1 LAVLVQTETTPA
13 SGGSWGQ
20 MARRQYAALIVMRW
34 RMVANHVR
42 SVQGA
47 FELGARGVAFLI
59 YSIMGLSVGVGL
71 GAGAYSFVSNG
82 HPQLVS
88 ALFWTVFLVWQAVPI
103 VLASFQEQFDLAG
116 LLRFPVN
123 FGSFYVLNLVFGLV
137 DVPTI
142 LGSICCL
149 GILTGVTVARP
160 GLFGWTA
167 LVLAA
172 FAVFNILLARTVLA
186 WVDRWLAKRRTRE
199 VVSAIFLL
207 LMLSLQLLNP
217 ALRQETRHHT
227 EKHAE
232 KPSVTQ
238 PVGFNGFSGAPRW
251 LKTAMEI
258 VPWLPPGAAGSGFY
272 LSAEGNVR
280 GAFESLG
287 VLALYMLGTGALLG
301 VRLHAEYRG
310 EHLSDAPPAQ
320 KRTAKDSE
328 WLIDGSGPIAAV
340 LEKEL
345 RTVPRSMPLLFAIGA
360 PLLTVL
366 VISTVFR
373 NGALGGRPFQLAFPL
388 CVCYALLGFTQMI
401 FNNLG
406 AEGTGVQM
414 LFLSPTPIRTVLL
427 AKNLFHGMLFIGVAF
442 LAGVLAALRLGRPE
456 WTLLATTAAWV
467 LFALPTNLAAG
478 NVLSLTMPYRVNLGR
493 ISRQRGSQA
502 SALVSMLIQA
512 MVMGAG
518 VAVLTIC
525 SFFEKRWLAAPCL
538 LVMAGIALAAWMR
551 VLSRAD
557 SIANRNREN
566 LIATL
571 AKTE

>member
-1 LAVLVQTETTPA
+1 MAGIAGADDAVMR
-13 SGGSWGQ
+13 SGGSLGQ
-20 MARRQYAALIVMRW
+20 MARRQYAALVTMRL
-34 RMVANHVR
+34 RMVANNVR

-47 FELGARGVAFLI
+47 FEFGARGVALLI
-59 YSIMGLSVGVGL
+59 YSIMGLSLGFGI
-71 GAGAYSFVSNG
+71 GAGAYSALSGG
-82 HPQLVS
+82 HPQLIS
-88 ALFWTVFLVWQAVPI
+88 ALFWTVFLVWQALPI
-103 VLASFQEQFDLAG
+103 ALASFQEQFNLSG

-149 GILTGVTVARP
+149 GILTGVTLARP
-160 GLFGWTA
+160 ALFGWTA
-167 LVLAA
+167 FVLAV
-172 FAVFNILLARTVLA
+172 FALFNILLARTVLA

-217 ALRQETRHHT
+217 ALRHEYRHHG
-227 EKHAE
+227 ARN
-232 KPSVTQ
+232 PITQ
-238 PVGFNGFSGAPRW
+238 PLGSDGSNEFPEW
-251 LKTAMEI
+251 LKSAFA
-258 VPWLPPGAAGSGFY
+258 VAPWLPPGVAGSGVY
-272 LSAEGNVR
+272 LRASGDA
-280 GAFESLG
+280 AAAIESLG
-287 VLALYMLGTGALLG
+287 VLSLYILATGALLG

-310 EHLSDAPPAQ
+310 EHLSDAPSSQ
-320 KRTAKDSE
+320 KKNASDSK

-340 LEKEL
+340 IEKEL

-373 NGALGGRPFQLAFPL
+373 NGAMGGRPFQLAFPL

-406 AEGTGVQM
+406 AEGTGIQM
-414 LFLSPTPIRTVLL
+414 LFLSPTPIRKVLL
-427 AKNLFHGMLFIGVAF
+427 AKNLFHGTLFVVVAF
-442 LAGVLAALRLGRPE
+442 LAGVLATLRLGQPS
-456 WTLLATTAAWV
+456 WALLAATAAWV

-478 NVLSLTMPYRVNLGR
+478 NLLSLTMPYRVNLGR

-512 MVMGAG
+512 IVIGCG
-518 VAVLTIC
+518 VAVLALCNFIN
-525 SFFEKRWLAAPCL
+525 KRWLAAPCL
-538 LVMAGIALAAWMR
+538 LVMASVASVVWMR
-551 VLSRAD
+551 VLAHAD
-557 SIANRNREN
+557 SLANRNRDN
-566 LIATL
+566 LVGTL

>member
-1 LAVLVQTETTPA
+1 MAGVAHAEDAAV
-13 SGGSWGQ
+13 GSLGPLGQ
-20 MARRQYAALIVMRW
+20 MARRQYAALVAMRW
-34 RMVANHVR
+34 RMVANNVR

-47 FELGARGVAFLI
+47 FEFGARGVALLI
-59 YSIMGLSVGVGL
+59 YSIMGLSLGFGL
-71 GAGAYSFVSNG
+71 GASAYSVLSSG
-82 HPQLVS
+82 HPQLIS
-88 ALFWTVFLVWQAVPI
+88 ALFWTVFLVWQALPI
-103 VLASFQEQFDLAG
+103 ALASFQEQFDLSG

-149 GILTGVTVARP
+149 GILTGVTLARP
-160 GLFGWTA
+160 ALFGWTA
-167 LVLAA
+167 FVLAI
-172 FAVFNILLARTVLA
+172 FALFNILLARTVLA

-217 ALRQETRHHT
+217 ALRHQNRHHRGRNPIT
-227 EKHAE
+227 N
-232 KPSVTQ
+232 
-238 PVGFNGFSGAPRW
+238 PVGSNGFNEFPEW
-251 LKTAMEI
+251 LKSVFAI
-258 VPWLPPGAAGSGFY
+258 APWLPPGVAGSGLY
-272 LSAEGNVR
+272 LHASGDGPAAV
-280 GAFESLG
+280 ESLG
-287 VLALYMLGTGALLG
+287 VLTLYILATGALLG

-310 EHLSDAPPAQ
+310 EKLSDAPSAQ
-320 KRTAKDSE
+320 KKNASDSK
-328 WLIDGSGPIAAV
+328 WLLDGSGPVAAV
-340 LEKEL
+340 IEKEL

-373 NGALGGRPFQLAFPL
+373 NGAVGGRPFQLAFPL

-406 AEGTGVQM
+406 AEGTGIQM
-414 LFLSPTPIRTVLL
+414 LFLSPTPIRKVLL
-427 AKNLFHGMLFIGVAF
+427 AKNLFHGGLFVMVAF
-442 LAGVLAALRLGRPE
+442 LAGVLATLRLGPPN
-456 WTLLATTAAWV
+456 WTLLAATAAWV

-478 NVLSLTMPYRVNLGR
+478 NLISLTMPYRVNLGR

-512 MVMGAG
+512 TVMGAG
-518 VAVLTIC
+518 VAVLSIC
-525 SFFEKRWLAAPCL
+525 TFLDKRWLAAPCL
-538 LVMAGIALAAWMR
+538 LVMAGVSLVVLMR
-551 VLSRAD
+551 VLAHAD
-557 SIANRNREN
+557 VLANRNRDN
-566 LIATL
+566 LIGTL